1 VNQVADLTSRHAR
14 WWVGALACV
23 YLATLCFNWWNDA
36 FGPAASGVQPAWP
49 TLEVARVAPGS
60 AMDIAGVRPGDV
72 IVAVDGR
79 TVASQA
85 DWFIVR
91 ANFERDR
98 STPIQIRRGDRH
110 LSSSFTITT
119 PNWRRWTLGGIVFDI
134 GRVVVL
140 AIALLVAFVRPRQW
154 SARLLGLF
162 LGMVAVAE
170 GFPSA
175 GWAAAL
181 RHLPLVVSIPIA
193 LASASWLLLPVVWLW
208 FCAGVSGRIVALR
221 WVFVGVLA
229 PVIVFFP
236 LITTSA
242 IALISAVPALAI
254 PWPLLD
260 SPEARFF
267 LSTFGV
273 VPQLFLT
280 TWPFYR
286 PLLHIR
292 LMEMWL
298 AVTVALLST
307 GFALLV
313 VNTRRIRD
321 ETARQRMHALL
332 VVLAIAWT
340 VILHNILVRNW
351 GNLFGATPSALF
363 ISASFA
369 AEGIVFA
376 LLSGMV
382 AYTVLRDH
390 KPAPPD

>member
-1 VNQVADLTSRHAR
+1 
-14 WWVGALACV
+14 
-23 YLATLCFNWWNDA
+23 
-36 FGPAASGVQPAWP
+36 
-49 TLEVARVAPGS
+49 
-60 AMDIAGVRPGDV
+60 MDIAGVRAGDV
-72 IVAVDGR
+72 IEAVDGR

-85 DWFIVR
+85 DWFLVR

-98 STPIQIRRGDRH
+98 STPIQIRRGNRH
-110 LSSSFTITT
+110 LSSSLTITT

-140 AIALLVAFVRPRQW
+140 ATALLLAFGRPRQS

-162 LGMVAVAE
+162 LGMAAVAE

-181 RHLPLVVSIPIA
+181 RHLPRVVSIPIA
-193 LASASWLLLPVVWLW
+193 LASASWLLLPVVWLS
-208 FCAGVSGRIVALR
+208 FCARVSGRIVAPR

-229 PVIVFFP
+229 PIVVFFP
-236 LITTSA
+236 LMTTSA
-242 IALISAVPALAI
+242 IAVVSAVPALAI

-280 TWPFYR
+280 TRPFYR
-286 PLLHIR
+286 PLLQIR
-292 LMEMWL
+292 LMEVWM
-298 AVTVALLST
+298 AVTLALLST
-307 GFALLV
+307 GFALLI
-313 VNTRRIRD
+313 VNARSVRD
-321 ETARQRMHALL
+321 ETARQRMRALL
-332 VVLAIAWT
+332 GVLAIAWT

-351 GNLFGATPSALF
+351 GKLFGATPSALF
-363 ISASFA
+363 ISANFA

-376 LLSGMV
+376 WLSGMV
-382 AYTVLRDH
+382 AYTVLRDQI
-390 KPAPPD
+390 PAVPDRHR